1 MALIKHLVGAAQG
14 KHPVTAKRSGHWPTV
29 RKHHLALHPTCAV
42 CGGTEKLEVHHKLPF
57 HIDPSLETNP
67 DNLITLCEANP
78 VLNCHRIFGHLNN
91 FRGWNPDVVEDAKAW
106 RAKLAANQARVHQK
120 AE

>member
-1 MALIKHLVGAAQG
+1 MPIVRHLVDAAKG
-14 KHPVTAKRSGHWPTV
+14 KHPLGAARSPHWSTV
-29 RKHHLALHPTCAV
+29 RKHFLEKNPCCAV

-106 RAKLAANQARVHQK
+106 RAKLEANKARVHQK
-120 AE
+120 A